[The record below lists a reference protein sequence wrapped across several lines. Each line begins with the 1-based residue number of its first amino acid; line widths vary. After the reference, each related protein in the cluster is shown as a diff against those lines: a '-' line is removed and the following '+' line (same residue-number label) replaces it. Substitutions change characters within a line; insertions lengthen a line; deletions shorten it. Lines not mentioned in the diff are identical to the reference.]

1 MNVLQSQNI
10 LLFFSIIIDNYA
22 RFVFSFLTSPKGPR
36 GEQGPKGEQ
45 VKRRDMFNYLF
56 GYLMKNKALEKYFI
70 TTPEVRAFLSF
81 NLL

>member
-1 MNVLQSQNI
+1 MQG
-10 LLFFSIIIDNYA
+10 LF
-22 RFVFSFLTSPKGPR
+22 FSFLTSPKGPR

-45 VKRRDMFNYLF
+45 VERRNMFNCLF